1 MTLIQEL
8 ISLYV
13 SGTVN
18 ITNKRRKNMEDTIDV
33 ASKLQRFMREQLK
46 NLSTIVTSGG
56 VDNMEDYKYI
66 LGQIR
71 VYEFLLQE
79 ISNLLN
85 NKELKEDAKGN
96 VIKLD

>member
-1 MTLIQEL
+1 
-8 ISLYV
+8 
-13 SGTVN
+13 
-18 ITNKRRKNMEDTIDV
+18 MEDTIDV

-85 NKELKEDAKGN
+85 KKELNADAKGN
-96 VIKLD
+96 VIKLDWST

>member
-1 MTLIQEL
+1 MDDP
-8 ISLYV
+8 V
-13 SGTVN
+13 
-18 ITNKRRKNMEDTIDV
+18 DV
-33 ASKLQRFMREQLK
+33 AYKLQRFMKAQLE
-46 NLSTIVTSGG
+46 NLTISVTSGG

-71 VYEFLLQE
+71 TYEYLLQE

-85 NKELKEDAKGN
+85 NKELKDDAGN

>member
-1 MTLIQEL
+1 
-8 ISLYV
+8 
-13 SGTVN
+13 
-18 ITNKRRKNMEDTIDV
+18 MEDVDV
-33 ASKLQRFMREQLK
+33 ASKLQRFMKNQLS
-46 NLSTIVTSGG
+46 NLTTIVTSGG

-71 VYEFLLQE
+71 TYEFLLQE

-85 NKELKEDAKGN
+85 KKELNEDAGN

>member
-1 MTLIQEL
+1 
-8 ISLYV
+8 
-13 SGTVN
+13 
-18 ITNKRRKNMEDTIDV
+18 MEDIDI
-33 ASKLQRFMREQLK
+33 ASKLQRFMKNQLS
-46 NLSTIVTSGG
+46 NLTTIVTSGG

-71 VYEFLLQE
+71 TYEFLLQE

-85 NKELKEDAKGN
+85 KKELNADAGN

>member
-1 MTLIQEL
+1 
-8 ISLYV
+8 
-13 SGTVN
+13 
-18 ITNKRRKNMEDTIDV
+18 MEDIDV
-33 ASKLQRFMREQLK
+33 AYKLQRFMKEQLS
-46 NLSTIVTSGG
+46 NLSTVITSGG

-71 VYEFLLQE
+71 TYEYILQE

-85 NKELKEDAKGN
+85 KKELNADEGN

>member
-1 MTLIQEL
+1 
-8 ISLYV
+8 
-13 SGTVN
+13 
-18 ITNKRRKNMEDTIDV
+18 MEDVDV
-33 ASKLQRFMREQLK
+33 AYKLQRFMKAQLE
-46 NLSTIVTSGG
+46 NLTVTVTSGN

-71 VYEFLLQE
+71 SYEYILQE

-85 NKELKEDAKGN
+85 KKELNADEGN